1 MKDHINGKYKKIM
14 MEMYKWK
21 KIVLKLYS
29 QVTILKQITI
39 IHNLTLILVVHE
51 KKLFTCKFCSK
62 TFSNRCGFNSH
73 VKSVHE
79 GKWEYCT
86 LCNGKF
92 QDKGDLRRH
101 TKNVHERNY
110 SFRCDQCGRGFPY
123 RTPMKEHM
131 LKHHGIP
138 LEENKL
144 LISENCNESDV
155 SLLANSKCTN
165 KKS

>member
-1 MKDHINGKYKKIM
+1 ML
-14 MEMYKWK
+14 
-21 KIVLKLYS
+21 LKL
-29 QVTILKQITI
+29 
-39 IHNLTLILVVHE
+39 TLPFLYISVVHE
-51 KKLFTCKFCSK
+51 KKLFTCKYCSK

-123 RTPMKEHM
+123 RTPLKEHM
-131 LKHHGIP
+131 QKHHGMCLNGNQQPDEQPTFPKLP
-138 LEENKL
+138 LPTD
-144 LISENCNESDV
+144 SD
-155 SLLANSKCTN
+155 NTN
-165 KKS
+165 KQSEFGNSPNPL

>member
-1 MKDHINGKYKKIM
+1 
-14 MEMYKWK
+14 MY
-21 KIVLKLYS
+21 VS
-29 QVTILKQITI
+29 
-39 IHNLTLILVVHE
+39 VVHE
-51 KKLFTCKFCSK
+51 KKLFTCKYCSK
-62 TFSNRCGFNSH
+62 TFSNRCGYNSH

-123 RTPMKEHM
+123 RTPMKEH
-131 LKHHGIP
+131 LQKHHGIRLDNNQVQVP
-138 LEENKL
+138 QKHSILPEPSLSIECESTNQQ
-144 LISENCNESDV
+144 SEICKSPTQSEDNTSLQNQSV
-155 SLLANSKCTN
+155 SPT
-165 KKS
+165 KSTQFY